1 MKNCLIHNILNNV
14 VSGSE
19 KENNF
24 PHQFLLTDKHVSRRC
39 KDFVNNSLASIK
51 LSKVLLF
58 KMVQL
63 GGVVLP
69 LHLFHLYELGKP
81 FGESI
86 EKNKICPKLK
96 KNIVKLLLD
105 T

>member
-1 MKNCLIHNILNNV
+1 MKTCLIHNIVNNV
-14 VSGSE
+14 VSGSN
-19 KENNF
+19 KENSF
-24 PHQFLLTDKHVSRRC
+24 PHKLLLTDKHVSRRC

-51 LSKVLLF
+51 LSKILLF

-69 LHLFHLYELGKP
+69 LHLFHLYGLAKP

-86 EKNKICPKLK
+86 GKTKICPKLK
-96 KNIVKLLLD
+96 KNIVKIILD